1 MWLEPIGGSGPR
13 VARSWGFPCCVQQ
26 DGLSADSASPWVLSS
41 FFFIP
46 YSCLPKAKKN
56 VVTGKLT
63 SAVTNRMTST
73 SKRNFSASSGR
84 NPGKDLDTLC
94 ALWRSESLPLAS
106 ISIWRTRGTVR
117 MQTRHGPSPKE
128 EILVSTYVCCL
139 LYNFDSSHFGEW
151 ITIAV

>member
-1 MWLEPIGGSGPR
+1 MDLAQEWRDPEGSHAVCSRMVSLLILLPP
-13 VARSWGFPCCVQQ
+13 GFCPH
-26 DGLSADSASPWVLSS
+26 S
-41 FFFIP
+41 FSFHTAAF
-46 YSCLPKAKKN
+46 LKLKKKN

-117 MQTRHGPSPKE
+117 MQTRHGASPKE

-139 LYNFDSSHFGEW
+139 LYNFDSSHFGE
-151 ITIAV
+151 